1 MKYSKCQMQMAAYA
15 LALEHTVN
23 IKPELIMTFV
33 ATREDT
39 QVFVI
44 QSSTIE
50 KYKQKWLDA
59 VEKYYTEILPAQ
71 EAEKLEMDAVNEDKK
86 TD

>member
-1 MKYSKCQMQMAAYA
+1 MNTYPSLTFFQEDS
-15 LALEHTVN
+15 LVN
-23 IKPELIMTFV
+23 LPG
-33 ATREDT
+33 A
-39 QVFVI
+39 VI

-59 VEKYYTEILPAQ
+59 VEKYYTEILPTQ